1 MLALVRFSKGAFSV
15 AEVMEMQLFGD
26 GPDAFW
32 PWIDAMTS
40 LANKEAEAVKAAA
53 SEGRGR

>member
-15 AEVMEMQLFGD
+15 AEVMEMKLIGD
-26 GPDAFW
+26 GPDSFW
-32 PWIDAMTS
+32 TWVDAMTS

-53 SEGRGR
+53 SEGKGR